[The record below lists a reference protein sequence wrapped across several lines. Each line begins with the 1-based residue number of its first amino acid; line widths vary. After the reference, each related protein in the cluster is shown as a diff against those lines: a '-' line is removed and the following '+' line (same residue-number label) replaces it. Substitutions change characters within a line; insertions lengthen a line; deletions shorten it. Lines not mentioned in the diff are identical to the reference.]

1 MSESCLAR
9 SRRVTGLA
17 VGVEV
22 AVGVG
27 VAVAVAVAVGVALGA
42 GEAVGVYVPA
52 GPNGVLVGPGLAA
65 GGVSKGSTPQADRI
79 SPREAV
85 APSFRKSRRVM
96 LGRDGDRVLIG
107 V

>member
-22 AVGVG
+22 AVGAG
-27 VAVAVAVAVGVALGA
+27 VAVAVAVAVALGA

-52 GPNGVLVGPGLAA
+52 GPNGVSVGPGLAA
-65 GGVSKGSTPQADRI
+65 GDVSKGSTPQADRT
-79 SPREAV
+79 SPTEAV
-85 APSFRKSRRVM
+85 APSFRKSRRVI
-96 LGRDGDRVLIG
+96 LGGDGDRVLIG